1 MYLNFDCENNELET
15 ENAILTPA
23 EVMNILFIGK
33 NSFYRLVNSGE
44 LSAFRIGKLWRVSR
58 ESLEEY
64 CRKTVK

>member
-64 CRKTVK
+64 CRKSVK

>member
-1 MYLNFDCENNELET
+1 MYRDFDYDTDDLEIENE
-15 ENAILTPA
+15 ILTPI

-58 ESLEEY
+58 EALDEY
-64 CRKTVK
+64 CRNSVK